1 MSTTT
6 EPRALGRDWPGQ
18 SSERDALVAEIES
31 RQRHV
36 ERLKAEL
43 AAWEATCKGAPRRL
57 PTFSSVSGNEV
68 GPLYTPVD
76 LRGDAHPADA
86 QQADA
91 SQPDAHQNGAH
102 PLHHP
107 AGYLDRLGFPGG
119 YPFTRG
125 PYATMYRTRL
135 WTMRQFAGFA
145 TAEETN
151 RRYRYLLDAGQ
162 TGLSVAFDF
171 PTLMGYDGDHPRSLG
186 EVGVCG
192 VAVSSLADMESLFR
206 GIPLDQVSV
215 SMTING
221 PAIILFCFYV
231 AAAEKQGVAPERLRG
246 TVQNDIL
253 KEYQAQH
260 AWVFPPDPAL
270 RLVLDMFEW
279 CGVHAPRYNPVSI
292 SGYHIREA
300 GATAGEELAFTLA
313 NGFEYVRRGIE
324 RGLDVDAFAPR
335 LSFFFDVHNDFF
347 EEVAKF
353 RAARRIWAR
362 RMKGEFGAENP
373 HSWRLRTHAQTAGVT
388 LTAQQ
393 PENNIVRVAYQALA
407 AVLGGTQSL
416 HTNSMDETLALPTEK
431 AVTIALRT
439 QQILAY
445 ETGVPNTIDPL
456 AGSYY
461 VESLTDGLESEA
473 EELFT
478 QIEEEGGVV
487 PGIENGWFQRKIAAS
502 AARQQ
507 AEVEAGLRKVVGVN
521 DFAEGGDQVAI
532 DTLRI
537 DPSVEER
544 QRASMAQ
551 LRAERDGQRVESSL
565 VALRSAAA
573 TDQNL
578 VPLILECARA
588 YCTLYEIRAAM
599 EDVFGAYREPVF
611 F

>member
-1 MSTTT
+1 MSTT
-6 EPRALGRDWPGQ
+6 ERRLRDRQ
-18 SSERDALVAEIES
+18 TLIAEIES
-31 RQRHV
+31 RQKEI
-36 ERLKAEL
+36 ERLNAEL
-43 AAWEATCKGAPRRL
+43 AAWEATCEGTPKRL
-57 PTFSSVSGNEV
+57 PFFSSVSGNEIE
-68 GPLYTPVD
+68 PLYTPNDVS
-76 LRGDAHPADA
+76 G
-86 QQADA
+86 
-91 SQPDAHQNGAH
+91 S
-102 PLHHP
+102 
-107 AGYLDRLGFPGG
+107 YVEELGVPGG
-119 YPFTRG
+119 FPFTRG

-145 TAEETN
+145 SAEDTN
-151 RRYRYLLDAGQ
+151 RRYKYLLDNGQ

-192 VAVSSLADMESLFR
+192 VAVSSLADMETLFD
-206 GIPLDQVSV
+206 GIPLDRVSV

-231 AAAEKQGVAPERLRG
+231 AAAERQGISADKLRG

-260 AWVFPPDPAL
+260 AWVFPPEPAL
-270 RLVLDMFEW
+270 RLILDMFEW
-279 CGVHAPRYNPVSI
+279 CSSNAPRYNPISI

-300 GATAGEELAFTLA
+300 GATAGQELAFTLA
-313 NGFEYVRRGIE
+313 NGFDYVRRGIA
-324 RGLDVDAFAPR
+324 RGLDVDTFAPR

-362 RMKGEFGAENP
+362 RLRDEFGARNSQ
-373 HSWRLRTHAQTAGVT
+373 SWRLRTHAQTAGVT

-416 HTNSMDETLALPTEK
+416 HTNSMDETLSLPTEK

-445 ETGVPNTIDPL
+445 ESGVPNTIDPL

-461 VESLTDGLESEA
+461 SEKLTDQLEAEA
-473 EELFT
+473 EEIFAR
-478 QIEEEGGVV
+478 IEEEGGVV
-487 PGIENGWFQRKIAAS
+487 PGIENGWFQREIAYS

-507 AEVEAGLRKVVGVN
+507 AEIEGGLRTVVGVN
-521 DFAEGGDQVAI
+521 EFI
-532 DTLRI
+532 DGSDEVEIETLRI
-537 DPSVEER
+537 DPDVERR
-544 QRASMAQ
+544 QREKLAR
-551 LRAERDGQRVESSL
+551 LRDERDGERAGA
-565 VALRSAAA
+565 ALDGLRTAAA
-573 TDQNL
+573 GGANT
-578 VPLILECARA
+578 VPHILECAHA

>member
-1 MSTTT
+1 MTSFDSTVD
-6 EPRALGRDWPGQ
+6 EAADLAQ
-18 SSERDALVAEIES
+18 ELEEKQQEIE
-31 RQRHV
+31 
-36 ERLKAEL
+36 RLQAEL
-43 AAWEATCKGAPRRL
+43 AAWEARYAAAPKRLPAFTTISGRDVDPLYAPRFAE
-57 PTFSSVSGNEV
+57 P
-68 GPLYTPVD
+68 
-76 LRGDAHPADA
+76 
-86 QQADA
+86 
-91 SQPDAHQNGAH
+91 
-102 PLHHP
+102 
-107 AGYLDRLGFPGG
+107 GYLERTGVPGE

-151 RRYRYLLDAGQ
+151 ERYKYLLANGQ

-171 PTLMGYDGDHPRSLG
+171 PTLMGFDGDHPRSLG

-192 VAVSSLADMESLFR
+192 VAISSLADMETLFD

-231 AAAEKQGVAPERLRG
+231 AAAERQGVSPDQLRG

-260 AWVFPPDPAL
+260 AWVFPPEPAL
-270 RLVLDMFEW
+270 RLIIDMFEW
-279 CGVHAPRYNPVSI
+279 CADHAPKYNPISI

-300 GATAGEELAFTLA
+300 GATAGQELAFTLR
-313 NGFEYVRRGIE
+313 NGFEYVRRGME

-362 RMKGEFGAENP
+362 HLRDEFGAKDP
-373 HSWRLRTHAQTAGVT
+373 QSWRLRTHAQTAGVT

-393 PENNIVRVAYQALA
+393 PENNIVRVAYQAMA

-431 AVTIALRT
+431 SVRIALRT
-439 QQILAY
+439 QQILAH
-445 ETGVPNTIDPL
+445 ESGVANTIDPL

-461 VESLTDGLESEA
+461 LEALTDELEAEA
-473 EELFT
+473 EEIFAR
-478 QIEEEGGVV
+478 IEDEGGVV
-487 PGIENGWFQRKIAAS
+487 PGIEKGWFQREIAAS
-502 AARQQ
+502 SMRQQ
-507 AEVEAGLRKVVGVN
+507 AEVESGVRKIVGVN
-521 DFAEGGDQVAI
+521 DFTDGSDEIEI

-537 DPSVEER
+537 DPSVEAKQKER
-544 QRASMAQ
+544 MAK
-551 LRAERDGQRVESSL
+551 LRAERDDGRVEQTL
-565 VALRSAAA
+565 AALKTAAA
-573 TDQNL
+573 DGSNV
-578 VPLILECARA
+578 VPAILECARA
-588 YCTLYEIRAAM
+588 ECTLYEIRAAM
-599 EDVFGAYREPVF
+599 EEIFGAYKEPVF

>member
-1 MSTTT
+1 MTTT
-6 EPRALGRDWPGQ
+6 RERVRVRDQ
-18 SSERDALVAEIES
+18 LLAEIAGHEGEI
-31 RQRHV
+31 
-36 ERLKAEL
+36 ERLSAEL
-43 AAWEATCKGAPRRL
+43 AAWEVTRQATPERL
-57 PTFSSVSGNEV
+57 PFFSSISGNEV
-68 GPLYTPVD
+68 DPLYTP
-76 LRGDAHPADA
+76 RDA
-86 QQADA
+86 QGD
-91 SQPDAHQNGAH
+91 
-102 PLHHP
+102 
-107 AGYLDRLGFPGG
+107 YLEQLGVPGSF
-119 YPFTRG
+119 PFTRG
-125 PYATMYRTRL
+125 PYATMYRGRL

-145 TAEETN
+145 TAEDTN
-151 RRYRYLLDAGQ
+151 ERYRYLLANGQ

-192 VAVSSLADMESLFR
+192 VAISSLADMETLFD

-231 AAAEKQGVAPERLRG
+231 AAAQRQGVGPEVLRG

-260 AWVFPPDPAL
+260 AWVFPPEPAL
-270 RLVLDMFEW
+270 RLIVDMFEW
-279 CGVHAPRYNPVSI
+279 CSGNAPRYNPISI

-300 GATAGEELAFTLA
+300 GATAGQELAFTLA
-313 NGFEYVRRGIE
+313 NGFDYVRRGVE
-324 RGLDVDAFAPR
+324 RGLPVDTFAPR

-362 RMKGEFGAENP
+362 HMRDEFGARGP
-373 HSWRLRTHAQTAGVT
+373 QSWRLRTHAQTAGVT

-439 QQILAY
+439 QQILAC
-445 ETGVPNTIDPL
+445 ETGVANTIDPL

-461 VESLTDGLESEA
+461 LEALTDRLEA
-473 EELFT
+473 EAEDIFARIAE
-478 QIEEEGGVV
+478 QGGVV
-487 PGIENGWFQRKIAAS
+487 PGIENGWFQREIASS

-507 AEVEAGLRKVVGVN
+507 AEIEAGLRTVVGVN
-521 DFAEGGDQVAI
+521 DFVEEEGGIEI

-537 DPSVEER
+537 DPTVEKR
-544 QRASMAQ
+544 QRQRLAR
-551 LRAERDGQRVESSL
+551 LRASRDDGEAQM
-565 VALRSAAA
+565 ALDRLRDTAASEA
-573 TDQNL
+573 NI
-578 VPLILECARA
+578 VPDILACAHA

-599 EDVFGAYREPVF
+599 EEVFGAYREPVF